1 MKRKIYMSLV
11 IISVIVF
18 LTSFVKATG
27 IEAIS
32 AYKDEMNFKS
42 LEQAEQYVKENI
54 NNIDVTDAIKIYQDL
69 SEKYSND
76 QIADAIED
84 NKQILENKGV
94 DEGLID
100 SGTSILRAV
109 DGKKLNEILKKNI
122 DINDIEEQMQEGS
135 TPAEIID
142 NVQQKMSVN
151 DKISLGM
158 DLFFAFW
165 IVKVVI
171 VVMIILAIYNIV
183 VRWRIYNI
191 ARKHAWASLIPIYR
205 DVVMYKVCGISP
217 WVLLLLLVPVIGWF
231 ILAIINIYSKFTL
244 AEGFGKGIGFGF
256 GLWLLGPIFE
266 GILAF
271 SKKTRYL
278 GFN

>member
-1 MKRKIYMSLV
+1 MKRKICISLI

-18 LTSFVKATG
+18 ITSFVNATG

-32 AYKDEMNFKS
+32 AYAREMNFES
-42 LEQAEQYVKENI
+42 IDQAEQYIKENI
-54 NNIDVTDAIKIYQDL
+54 DNIDITDAIKMYQDL
-69 SEKYSND
+69 SKNYSND

-84 NKQILENKGV
+84 NKQILEEKGI
-94 DEGLID
+94 DESLID
-100 SGTSILRAV
+100 SGTTFLRAV
-109 DGKKLNEILKKNI
+109 DGEKLNEILTENI
-122 DINDIEEQMQEGS
+122 DVNDIEEQIQEGS
-135 TPAEIID
+135 TPAEILD

-151 DKISLGM
+151 DKISLGV

-165 IVKVVI
+165 IVKVAI
-171 VVMIILAIYNIV
+171 VVFIILAIYNIII
-183 VRWRIYNI
+183 RWRLFSK

-205 DVVMYKVCGISP
+205 DVVMYKVCGITP

>member
-1 MKRKIYMSLV
+1 MKRKICISLI

-18 LTSFVKATG
+18 ITSFVNATG

-32 AYKDEMNFKS
+32 AYAREMNFES
-42 LEQAEQYVKENI
+42 IDQAEQYIKENI
-54 NNIDVTDAIKIYQDL
+54 DNIDITDAIKMYQDL
-69 SEKYSND
+69 SKNYSND

-84 NKQILENKGV
+84 NKQILEEKGI
-94 DEGLID
+94 DESLID
-100 SGTSILRAV
+100 SGTTFLRAV
-109 DGKKLNEILKKNI
+109 DGEKLNEILTENI
-122 DINDIEEQMQEGS
+122 DINDIEEQIQEGS
-135 TPAEIID
+135 TPAEILD

-151 DKISLGM
+151 DKISLGV

-165 IVKVVI
+165 IVKVAI
-171 VVMIILAIYNIV
+171 VVFIILAIYNIII
-183 VRWRIYNI
+183 RWRIFSK

-205 DVVMYKVCGISP
+205 DVVMYKVCGITP

>member
-1 MKRKIYMSLV
+1 MKRKICISLI

-18 LTSFVKATG
+18 ITSFVNATG

-32 AYKDEMNFKS
+32 AYAREMNFES
-42 LEQAEQYVKENI
+42 IDQAEQYIKENI
-54 NNIDVTDAIKIYQDL
+54 DNIDITDAIKMYQDL
-69 SEKYSND
+69 SKNYSND

-84 NKQILENKGV
+84 NKQILEEKGI
-94 DEGLID
+94 DESLID
-100 SGTSILRAV
+100 SGTTFLRAV
-109 DGKKLNEILKKNI
+109 DGEKLNEILTENI
-122 DINDIEEQMQEGS
+122 DINDIEEQIQEGS
-135 TPAEIID
+135 TPAEILD

-151 DKISLGM
+151 DKISLGV

-165 IVKVVI
+165 IVKVAI
-171 VVMIILAIYNIV
+171 VVFIILAIYNIII
-183 VRWRIYNI
+183 RWRIFSK

-205 DVVMYKVCGISP
+205 DVVMYKVCGITP
-217 WVLLLLLVPVIGWF
+217 WVLLLLIVPVIGWF

>member
-1 MKRKIYMSLV
+1 MKRKICISLI

-18 LTSFVKATG
+18 ITSFVNATG

-32 AYKDEMNFKS
+32 AYAREMNFES
-42 LEQAEQYVKENI
+42 IDQAEQYIKENI
-54 NNIDVTDAIKIYQDL
+54 DNIDITDAIKMYQDL
-69 SEKYSND
+69 SKNYSND

-84 NKQILENKGV
+84 NKQILEEKGI
-94 DEGLID
+94 DESLID
-100 SGTSILRAV
+100 SGTTFLRAV
-109 DGKKLNEILKKNI
+109 DGEKLNEILTENI
-122 DINDIEEQMQEGS
+122 DVNDIEEQIQEGS
-135 TPAEIID
+135 TPAEILD

-151 DKISLGM
+151 DKISLGV

-165 IVKVVI
+165 IVKVAI
-171 VVMIILAIYNIV
+171 VVFIILAIYNIII
-183 VRWRIYNI
+183 RWRIFSK

-205 DVVMYKVCGISP
+205 DVVMYKVCGITP

>member
-1 MKRKIYMSLV
+1 MKRKICISLI
-11 IISVIVF
+11 IISVIGF
-18 LTSFVKATG
+18 ITSFVKATG

-32 AYKDEMNFKS
+32 TYAREMNFES
-42 LEQAEQYVKENI
+42 IEQAEQYIKENI
-54 NNIDVTDAIKIYQDL
+54 DNIDITDAIKMYQDL
-69 SEKYSND
+69 SKNYSND

-84 NKQILENKGV
+84 NKQILEEKGI
-94 DEGLID
+94 DESLID
-100 SGTSILRAV
+100 SGTTFLRAV
-109 DGKKLNEILKKNI
+109 DGEKLNEILTENI
-122 DINDIEEQMQEGS
+122 DINDIEEQIQEGS
-135 TPAEIID
+135 TPAEILD

-151 DKISLGM
+151 DKISLGV

-165 IVKVVI
+165 IVKVAI
-171 VVMIILAIYNIV
+171 VVFIILAIYNIII
-183 VRWRIYNI
+183 RWRIFSK

-205 DVVMYKVCGISP
+205 DVVMYKVCGITP

>member
-1 MKRKIYMSLV
+1 MKRKICISL
-11 IISVIVF
+11 IIVSVIVF
-18 LTSFVKATG
+18 ITSFVKATG
-27 IEAIS
+27 IEVIS
-32 AYKDEMNFKS
+32 AYAREMNFES
-42 LEQAEQYVKENI
+42 IDQAEQYIKENI
-54 NNIDVTDAIKIYQDL
+54 DNIDITDAIKMYQDL
-69 SEKYSND
+69 SKNYSND

-84 NKQILENKGV
+84 NKQILEEKGI
-94 DEGLID
+94 DESLID
-100 SGTSILRAV
+100 SGTTFLRAV
-109 DGKKLNEILKKNI
+109 DGEKLNEILTENI
-122 DINDIEEQMQEGS
+122 DINDIEEQIQEGS
-135 TPAEIID
+135 TPAEILD

-151 DKISLGM
+151 DKISLGV

-165 IVKVVI
+165 IVKVAI
-171 VVMIILAIYNIV
+171 VVFIILAIYNIII
-183 VRWRIYNI
+183 RWRIFSK

-205 DVVMYKVCGISP
+205 DVIMYKVCGITP

>member
-1 MKRKIYMSLV
+1 MKRKICISLI

-18 LTSFVKATG
+18 ITSFVNATG

-32 AYKDEMNFKS
+32 AYAREMNFES
-42 LEQAEQYVKENI
+42 IDQAEQYIKENI
-54 NNIDVTDAIKIYQDL
+54 DNIDITDAIKMYQDL
-69 SEKYSND
+69 SKNYSND

-84 NKQILENKGV
+84 NKQILEEKGI
-94 DEGLID
+94 DESLID
-100 SGTSILRAV
+100 SGTTFLRAV
-109 DGKKLNEILKKNI
+109 DGEKLNEILTENI
-122 DINDIEEQMQEGS
+122 DVNDIEEQIQEGS

-151 DKISLGM
+151 DKISLGV

-165 IVKVVI
+165 IVKVAI
-171 VVMIILAIYNIV
+171 VVFIILAIYNIII
-183 VRWRIYNI
+183 RWRIFSK

-205 DVVMYKVCGISP
+205 DVVMYKVCGITP

>member
-1 MKRKIYMSLV
+1 MKRKICISLI

-18 LTSFVKATG
+18 ITSFVKATG

-32 AYKDEMNFKS
+32 AYAREMNFES
-42 LEQAEQYVKENI
+42 IDQAEQYIKENI
-54 NNIDVTDAIKIYQDL
+54 DNIDITDAIKMYQDL
-69 SEKYSND
+69 SKNYSND

-84 NKQILENKGV
+84 NKQILEEKGI
-94 DEGLID
+94 DESLID
-100 SGTSILRAV
+100 SGTTFLRAV
-109 DGKKLNEILKKNI
+109 DGEKLNEILTENI
-122 DINDIEEQMQEGS
+122 DINDIEEQIQEGS
-135 TPAEIID
+135 TPAEILD

-151 DKISLGM
+151 DKISLGV

-165 IVKVVI
+165 IVKVAIVI
-171 VVMIILAIYNIV
+171 FIILAIYNIII
-183 VRWRIYNI
+183 RWRIFSK

-205 DVVMYKVCGISP
+205 DVVMYKVCGITP

>member
-1 MKRKIYMSLV
+1 MKRKICISLI

-18 LTSFVKATG
+18 ITSFVKATG
-27 IEAIS
+27 IEVIS
-32 AYKDEMNFKS
+32 AYAREMNFES
-42 LEQAEQYVKENI
+42 IDQAEQYIKENI
-54 NNIDVTDAIKIYQDL
+54 DNIDITDAIKMYQDL
-69 SEKYSND
+69 SKNYSND

-84 NKQILENKGV
+84 NKQILEEKGI
-94 DEGLID
+94 DESLID
-100 SGTSILRAV
+100 SGTTFLRAV
-109 DGKKLNEILKKNI
+109 DGEKLNEILTENI
-122 DINDIEEQMQEGS
+122 DINDIEEQIQEGS
-135 TPAEIID
+135 TPAEILD

-151 DKISLGM
+151 DKISLGV

-165 IVKVVI
+165 IVKVAI
-171 VVMIILAIYNIV
+171 VVFIILAIYNIII
-183 VRWRIYNI
+183 RWRIFSK

-205 DVVMYKVCGISP
+205 DVIMYKVCGITP

>member
-1 MKRKIYMSLV
+1 MKRKICISLI

-18 LTSFVKATG
+18 ITSFVKATG
-27 IEAIS
+27 IEVIS
-32 AYKDEMNFKS
+32 AYAREMNFES
-42 LEQAEQYVKENI
+42 IDQAEQYIKENI
-54 NNIDVTDAIKIYQDL
+54 DNIDITDAIKMYQDL
-69 SEKYSND
+69 SKNYSND

-84 NKQILENKGV
+84 NKQILEEKGI
-94 DEGLID
+94 DESLID
-100 SGTSILRAV
+100 SGTTFLRAV
-109 DGKKLNEILKKNI
+109 DGEKLNEILTENI
-122 DINDIEEQMQEGS
+122 DINDIEEQIQEGS
-135 TPAEIID
+135 TPAEILD

-151 DKISLGM
+151 DKISLGV

-165 IVKVVI
+165 IVKVAI
-171 VVMIILAIYNIV
+171 VVFIILAIYNIII
-183 VRWRIYNI
+183 RWRIFSK

-205 DVVMYKVCGISP
+205 DVVMYKVCGITP

>member
-1 MKRKIYMSLV
+1 MKRKICISL
-11 IISVIVF
+11 IIVSVIVF
-18 LTSFVKATG
+18 ITSFVKATG
-27 IEAIS
+27 IEVIS
-32 AYKDEMNFKS
+32 AYAREMNFES
-42 LEQAEQYVKENI
+42 IDQAEQYIKENI
-54 NNIDVTDAIKIYQDL
+54 DNIDITDAIKMYQDL
-69 SEKYSND
+69 SKNYSND

-84 NKQILENKGV
+84 NKQILEEKGI
-94 DEGLID
+94 DESLID
-100 SGTSILRAV
+100 SGTTFLRAV
-109 DGKKLNEILKKNI
+109 DGEKLNEILTENI
-122 DINDIEEQMQEGS
+122 DVNDIEEQIQEGS
-135 TPAEIID
+135 TPAEILD

-151 DKISLGM
+151 DKISLGV

-165 IVKVVI
+165 IVKVAIVI
-171 VVMIILAIYNIV
+171 FIILAIYNIII
-183 VRWRIYNI
+183 RWRIFSK

-205 DVVMYKVCGISP
+205 DVVMYKVCGITP
-217 WVLLLLLVPVIGWF
+217 WVLLLLIVPVIGWF